1 MRNLSVVGAMG
12 IAILVALTSMQA
24 SAATRFG
31 AKLTEDTFPSNA
43 GKGHECVD
51 KTTDCTWVMMQAYGR
66 SDKGYKAPK
75 DGEIGRVRLVSC
87 YKGEFQLQLARANN
101 NTDEGR
107 VVRDGPV
114 IKFKAEANK
123 CDGPTYEV
131 QTIELQNPLQVKK
144 GDQLAIKTPKTT
156 ILRCDSGGDKIL
168 LFSPPLVAGES
179 PRPALDGDGCWLL
192 LEAEYDD

>member
-1 MRNLSVVGAMG
+1 MS
-12 IAILVALTSMQA
+12 IAILIGLTSMQA

-51 KTTDCTWVMMQAYGR
+51 KTTECTWVMMQACGR
-66 SDKGYKAPK
+66 PDEGYKAPK
-75 DGEIGRVRLVSC
+75 DGEIGRVRLISC

-114 IKFKAEANK
+114 IKFNAEANK
-123 CDGPTYEV
+123 CDGPTYEI
-131 QTIELQNPLQVKK
+131 QTIELKKPLQVKK
-144 GDQLAIKTPKTT
+144 GDQLAIRTPKTT

-168 LFSPPLVAGES
+168 LFAPPLVAGES